1 MIGIYIVNTAIN
13 PVEPSPTVA
22 PPIESKSTRSISAQ
36 PIIELENLS
45 KSYSE
50 GGQTRLILDSL
61 NLQFAAGD
69 FVCLVGKS
77 GSGKSTLLNLIS
89 GIDAPTQGHVTIRTG
104 ADPIHSEAVR
114 LTALNEHDRT
124 IFRRRNIGIVFQFFN
139 LIPTLTVLENVTL
152 PLELAGT
159 RGNGRKEAT
168 ELLERVGLGNRL
180 ATYPDRLSGGEQ
192 QRVAIARALVHNP
205 LIILADEP
213 TGNLDEETG
222 DSVLRLLLGLTR
234 DLGKTLIMATHAPDV
249 AQQADRVLH
258 LAYGKLVS
266 EEEWRRQHPQR
277 NQPVP
282 VSTTTQD
289 KLAPMQ
295 AQTTKSDG

>member
-1 MIGIYIVNTAIN
+1 MSVEILERPTPAAKQSDASAIQRPIV
-13 PVEPSPTVA
+13 
-22 PPIESKSTRSISAQ
+22 Q
-36 PIIELENLS
+36 LENLS

-50 GGQTRLILDSL
+50 AGHSRLILDSL
-61 NLQFAAGD
+61 NLEFATGD

-89 GIDAPTQGHVTIRTG
+89 GIDAPTEGHVTIHT
-104 ADPIHSEAVR
+104 AQEAVR
-114 LTALNEHDRT
+114 LTALNDHERT
-124 IFRRRNIGIVFQFFN
+124 LFRRRYIGIVFQFFN

-159 RGNGRKEAT
+159 RGNGRREAT

-205 LIILADEP
+205 LLILADEP

-222 DSVLRLLLGLTR
+222 DSVLRLLLELTR
-234 DLGKTLIMATHAPDV
+234 DMGKTLIMATHAPDV

-258 LAYGKLVS
+258 LVHGKLVS
-266 EEEWRRQHPQR
+266 DELWRAQQT
-277 NQPVP
+277 
-282 VSTTTQD
+282 STTD
-289 KLAPMQ
+289 RGRA
-295 AQTTKSDG
+295 